1 MQLTWKWLLH
11 SAVIVCRQMS
21 PASVS
26 LKVRKHSNSMS
37 RSFLLTEIKARSR
50 LDSCGSD
57 GFLSDAQ
64 KPLME
69 EKKEN
74 KYKLLMGKEISTV
87 PPTALGSVCRTWTC
101 VCGLS

>member
-1 MQLTWKWLLH
+1 M
-11 SAVIVCRQMS
+11 
-21 PASVS
+21 
-26 LKVRKHSNSMS
+26 
-37 RSFLLTEIKARSR
+37 
-50 LDSCGSD
+50 DSCGSD

-87 PPTALGSVCRTWTC
+87 LPTALGSVCRTWTC